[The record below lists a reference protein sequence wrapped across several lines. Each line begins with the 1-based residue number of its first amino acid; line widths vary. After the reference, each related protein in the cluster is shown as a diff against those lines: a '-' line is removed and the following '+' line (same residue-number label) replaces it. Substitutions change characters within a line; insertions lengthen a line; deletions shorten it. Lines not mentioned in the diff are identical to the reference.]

1 MVLVDGRR
9 RLVEVNAA
17 YLRLLGYERRAIIGR
32 PIYRHI
38 AGGALI
44 SPRVWKS
51 ALSSG
56 RLSGEGHLLRADGSQ
71 VDVQWAATNEIVT
84 GRRLTLVVA
93 LTVAHAE
100 PNRTRTDAVLGEPET
115 LSPREREVIQRVALG
130 ASGAEIADQL
140 QVTEGTVQTHVRS
153 AMAKTG
159 SQSRALLIVTSL
171 GAGLV
176 FGRPGQITRCG

>member
-1 MVLVDGRR
+1 MVLVDARR

-17 YLRLLGYERRAIIGR
+17 YIRLLGYERRAIIGR
-32 PIYRHI
+32 PIYRQV

-44 SPRVWKS
+44 SPRVWKR
-51 ALSSG
+51 ALRSG
-56 RLSGEGHLLRADGSQ
+56 RLSGEGRLLRADGGQ
-71 VDVQWAATNEIVT
+71 VAVQWAATNEIVT
-84 GRRLTLVVA
+84 GRELTLVVA
-93 LTVAHAE
+93 LTIPRAE
-100 PNRTRTDAVLGEPET
+100 PNRTRTDSLLGEPEK
-115 LSPREREVIQRVALG
+115 LSPRERDVVRRVALG
-130 ASGAEIADQL
+130 ISGSEIAAQL

-176 FGRPGQITRCG
+176 AG